1 MSTGTSG
8 NDTLYGTPTNDVLHG
23 LGGDDILYGKNGED
37 ILKGGI
43 GADTLKGGNDSDK
56 LYGEIGNDLLYGQ
69 DGNDELRG
77 GNGADTL
84 KGGNDSDKLYGETG
98 NDLLYGQD
106 GNDELRGSDGADTL
120 KGGNDSDK
128 LYGETGNDFL
138 YGQQG
143 NDELYGSDGDD
154 TLKGGNDSDE
164 LYGETGNDFL
174 YGQYGNDELHGGDG
188 ADTLK
193 GGNDSDKLYGETGND
208 ILYGQKGNDEL
219 RGGNGA
225 DTLKGGNDSD
235 KLYGEIGNDLLYGE
249 RGNDILDGGNGSNTL
264 IGVNVNAAQPGKN
277 ERDTLYGGNDDD
289 LFILGDVDKVY
300 YDDKLN
306 DDYALVVDFDSAQGD
321 LIQLHGNANDYT
333 LKENVSGL
341 PAGTAIILKT
351 DGEDEVIGVVDNVI
365 NMDLSNTKEFSYKND
380 DPDPPKS
387 NNGNIEVDFQVDSKW
402 YKGFTGQI
410 ILTNKGQELIEG
422 WTLAFDS
429 PFTITSLWNAI
440 QDSENDGNYQISNES
455 WNAQIF
461 PNSSINF
468 GFNGTR
474 STETVSPPTN
484 YKFNGEFLDSFPGLS
499 VNDVSLTEGQEGSN
513 DILFTVTLSAVSDEI
528 VTVDYTTEDDTAT
541 AGVDYTATNGT
552 LTFAPGETIKTVEVA
567 VNGDRLYESNEKF
580 SLKLSNASNANLED
594 FQGIGTIIDDDV
606 APPGLTINNVS
617 VTEGNEGATSA
628 QLIVT
633 LDAVSDQTITVDY
646 STEDVSATA
655 GQDYVAKS
663 ETLTIPPG
671 ETTKTIDFVING
683 DTVKESNE
691 TFKVNL
697 SNANNVQ
704 IIDNQGVVT
713 ILNDEDNPGG
723 GNTDYVVG
731 AYYPEWGIYG
741 RDFQV
746 EDIPAENL
754 THIFYAFAKINE
766 NGEVEPFDS
775 WAATKATFGNKYTSG
790 ESQAGKAGNFAEL
803 QALKQEYPHLTNMIS
818 IGGWTLSGP
827 FSDVALNEK
836 SREIFAN
843 SAVDFMVEYGF
854 DGIDIDW
861 EYPVS
866 GGLPDNIY
874 RPEDTQNYTLLLG
887 ELREQLDAQ
896 GNIDGQEYQLT
907 VASPAGLYHL
917 DNYDLAGMSQH
928 LDFFNVMAYDYHGAW
943 ESTTNHQAALYGK
956 PNDTSN
962 VDSTVQKYL
971 DAGVPAEDIVMGAPL
986 YGRSWQGVG
995 NTNSGLFQP
1004 ATGPGPGTWP
1014 GEDSLLDYHDLYD
1027 KVKDPNSGYVRY
1039 WDGDAKVP
1047 YVYNESQGV
1056 FSTYEDIESLT
1067 HKLNYIDEKSL
1078 GGMFFWEASADLP
1091 SSHADYQTNSLIGL
1105 AASELDIVQ
1114 FKV

>member
-1 MSTGTSG
+1 M
-8 NDTLYGTPTNDVLHG
+8 
-23 LGGDDILYGKNGED
+23 
-37 ILKGGI
+37 
-43 GADTLKGGNDSDK
+43 
-56 LYGEIGNDLLYGQ
+56 
-69 DGNDELRG
+69 
-77 GNGADTL
+77 
-84 KGGNDSDKLYGETG
+84 
-98 NDLLYGQD
+98 
-106 GNDELRGSDGADTL
+106 
-120 KGGNDSDK
+120 
-128 LYGETGNDFL
+128 
-138 YGQQG
+138 
-143 NDELYGSDGDD
+143 
-154 TLKGGNDSDE
+154 
-164 LYGETGNDFL
+164 
-174 YGQYGNDELHGGDG
+174 
-188 ADTLK
+188 
-193 GGNDSDKLYGETGND
+193 
-208 ILYGQKGNDEL
+208 
-219 RGGNGA
+219 
-225 DTLKGGNDSD
+225 
-235 KLYGEIGNDLLYGE
+235 
-249 RGNDILDGGNGSNTL
+249 
-264 IGVNVNAAQPGKN
+264 
-277 ERDTLYGGNDDD
+277 
-289 LFILGDVDKVY
+289 
-300 YDDKLN
+300 N
-306 DDYALVVDFDSAQGD
+306 DDYALVVNFDSVEGD
-321 LIQLHGNANDYT
+321 IIQLHGNANDYT

-402 YKGFTGQI
+402 YQGFTGKI
-410 ILTNKGQELIEG
+410 ILTNKGQEPIEG

-455 WNAQIF
+455 WNAQIL

-567 VNGDRLYESNEKF
+567 VNGDRLYESNENF

-628 QLIVT
+628 QLTVT

-646 STEDVSATA
+646 STEDGSATA

-663 ETLTIPPG
+663 ETLTITPG

-683 DTVKESNE
+683 DTVSESNE

-697 SNANNVQ
+697 RNANNAQ
-704 IIDNQGVVT
+704 ILDNQGIVT

-731 AYYPEWGIYG
+731 AYYPEWGIYD
-741 RDFQV
+741 RNFQV
-746 EDIPAENL
+746 ENIPAENL
-754 THIFYAFAKINE
+754 THIFYAFAKING

-775 WAATKATFGNKYTSG
+775 WAATQTTFEGKYTWAQSD
-790 ESQAGKAGNFAEL
+790 AGKAGNFAEL
-803 QALKQEYPHLTNMIS
+803 QALKQEHPHLTNMIS

-827 FSDVALNEK
+827 FSDVALTET
-836 SREIFAN
+836 SREVFAN

-866 GGLPDNIY
+866 GGRPGNIY

-917 DNYDLAGMSQH
+917 ENYDLAGMSQH

-1004 ATGPGPGTWP
+1004 ATGAGPGTWP

-1067 HKLNYIDEKSL
+1067 DKLNYIDEKSL

-1105 AASELDIVQ
+1105 AASELDIV
-1114 FKV
+1114 

>member
-1 MSTGTSG
+1 MPTATSG
-8 NDTLYGTPTNDVLHG
+8 NDTLFGTLSNDVLLG
-23 LGGDDILYGKNGED
+23 LAGDDSLYGLAGDDSLYGLAGDDYLE
-37 ILKGGI
+37 GGA
-43 GADTLKGGNDSDK
+43 GADL
-56 LYGEIGNDLLYGQ
+56 
-69 DGNDELRG
+69 LRG
-77 GNGADTL
+77 GN
-84 KGGNDSDKLYGETG
+84 NS
-98 NDLLYGQD
+98 DLL
-106 GNDELRGSDGADTL
+106 
-120 KGGNDSDK
+120 
-128 LYGETGNDFL
+128 F
-138 YGQQG
+138 
-143 NDELYGSDGDD
+143 
-154 TLKGGNDSDE
+154 
-164 LYGETGNDFL
+164 
-174 YGQYGNDELHGGDG
+174 GDG
-188 ADTLK
+188 
-193 GGNDSDKLYGETGND
+193 
-208 ILYGQKGNDEL
+208 
-219 RGGNGA
+219 
-225 DTLKGGNDSD
+225 
-235 KLYGEIGNDLLYGE
+235 
-249 RGNDILDGGNGSNTL
+249 GNDILDGQAGDDSLNGGEGNDILHGKDGNDNLEGGEGNDILKGQAGDDSLYGEAGDDSLYGQAGDDYLEGGAGADILRGGNDADQLFGDAGNDILNGQAGDDSLNGGNGNDVLKGGDGSNILT
-264 IGVNVNAAQPGKN
+264 GVNINVAQPGSN
-277 ERDTLYGGNDDD
+277 ERDTLYGGTDDD
-289 LFILGDVDKVY
+289 LFILGDVDQVY

-306 DDYALVVDFDSAQGD
+306 DDYALVVNFDSVQGD

-333 LKENVSGL
+333 LEENVSGL

-365 NMDLSNTKEFSYKND
+365 NMDLSNTDEFSYKND
-380 DPDPPKS
+380 DPAPPNP
-387 NNGNIEVDFQVDSKW
+387 NNGNIQVDFQVESTW
-402 YKGFTGQI
+402 YQGFTGKI
-410 ILTNKGQELIEG
+410 ILTNQGQEPIEG

-429 PFTITSLWNAI
+429 PFTITDIWNAI

-455 WNAQIF
+455 WNAQIL

-468 GFNGTR
+468 GFNGSR
-474 STETVSPPTN
+474 SSETVPPPTN
-484 YKFNGEFLDSFPGLS
+484 YQFNGDFLGSFPGLS

-541 AGVDYTATNGT
+541 AGIDYTATNGT
-552 LTFAPGETIKTVEVA
+552 LTFAPGETSQTVEVA
-567 VNGDRLYESNEKF
+567 VNDDSLYEGSESF
-580 SLKLSNASNANLED
+580 LLKLSNASNANLED

-628 QLIVT
+628 QLTVT

-646 STEDVSATA
+646 STEDGSATA

-663 ETLTIPPG
+663 ETLTITPG

-683 DTVKESNE
+683 DTVSESNE

-697 SNANNVQ
+697 SNANNAQ
-704 IIDNQGVVT
+704 ILDNQGIVT
-713 ILNDEDNPGG
+713 ILNDEENPGG

-731 AYYPEWGIYG
+731 AYYPEWGIYD

-754 THIFYAFAKINE
+754 THIFYAFAKING

-775 WAATKATFGNKYTSG
+775 WAATQATFGNKYTSG

-803 QALKQEYPHLTNMIS
+803 QALKQEHPHLTNMIS

-827 FSDVALNEK
+827 FSDVALTET
-836 SREIFAN
+836 SREVFAN

-866 GGLPDNIY
+866 GGRPGNIY

-995 NTNSGLFQP
+995 NTDSGLFQP
-1004 ATGPGPGTWP
+1004 ATGAGPGTWP

-1027 KVKDPNSGYVRY
+1027 KVTDPNSGYVRY

-1047 YVYNESQGV
+1047 YVYNQSQGV

-1078 GGMFFWEASADLP
+1078 GGMFFWEASADLS
-1091 SSHADYQTNSLIGL
+1091 SSHVDYQTNSLIGL
-1105 AASELDIVQ
+1105 AASELGA
-1114 FKV
+1114 